1 MHDMPLS
8 EDAIAAVRAAAVHS
22 PARAQLLLDIL
33 RTAPQAVKRKP
44 DRYGPLGFLLLGKA
58 PLPIDQRRLC
68 ERFADEWL
76 RGEFGVAELA
86 DALEAA
92 IGELNKRPQD
102 ARRHRAGW
110 RTLAGRPH
118 APDAL
123 IRPSDRY

>member
-92 IGELNKRPQD
+92 IGDLTKRPQD

>member
-8 EDAIAAVRAAAVHS
+8 PVAIEAVRAAAVHS

-58 PLPIDQRRLC
+58 PLPIEQRRLC

-76 RGEFGVAELA
+76 RGEFGVGELA
-86 DALEAA
+86 DALEATLRE
-92 IGELNKRPQD
+92 ITGRPQE
-102 ARRHRAGW
+102 RRRRRGGW

-118 APDAL
+118 GPDAL
-123 IRPSDRY
+123 IRPSDR

>member
-8 EDAIAAVRAAAVHS
+8 QVAIEAVRAAAVHS

-58 PLPIDQRRLC
+58 PLPVEQRRLC

-76 RGEFGVAELA
+76 RGEFGVGELA
-86 DALEAA
+86 DALEATLLE
-92 IGELNKRPQD
+92 ITKRPQER
-102 ARRHRAGW
+102 RRHRGGW

-118 APDAL
+118 GPDAL
-123 IRPSDRY
+123 IRPSDG